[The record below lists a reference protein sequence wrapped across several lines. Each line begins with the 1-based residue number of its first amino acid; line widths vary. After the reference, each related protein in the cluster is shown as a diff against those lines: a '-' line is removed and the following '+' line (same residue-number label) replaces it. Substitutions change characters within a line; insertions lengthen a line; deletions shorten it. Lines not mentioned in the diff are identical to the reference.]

1 MNARTL
7 MAFDFGRQ
15 RIGIAIGQEITH
27 SSNPLTTLNA
37 INNKPDWDGIS
48 KLIQEWQPDAL
59 VVGIPL
65 HLDGSEQEISQAARR
80 FGRQLH
86 GRYRLPLF
94 ETDERLS
101 SREAEE
107 QIKQQRKNGTRG
119 RSQKGDIDKIAASVI
134 LQRWLDEQ

>member
-1 MNARTL
+1 MSSRTL
-7 MAFDFGRQ
+7 LAFDFGRQ
-15 RIGIAIGQEITH
+15 RIGIAVGQEITN
-27 SSNPLTTLNA
+27 SSNPLTTLKA

-48 KLIQEWQPDAL
+48 KLINEWQPDAL

-65 HLDGSEQEISQAARR
+65 QMDGSEQEMSQAARR

-86 GRYRLPLF
+86 GRYRLPIF
-94 ETDERLS
+94 EADERLS
-101 SREAEE
+101 SREAEQ

-119 RSQKGDIDKIAASVI
+119 RSQKGDIDKLAASVI

>member
-1 MNARTL
+1 MSARTL

-15 RIGIAIGQEITH
+15 RIGIAIGQEITS
-27 SSNPLTTLNA
+27 SSNPLTTLKA

-48 KLIQEWQPDAL
+48 KLINEWQPDAL

-65 HLDGSEQEISQAARR
+65 HLDGSEQEMSQAARR

-101 SREAEE
+101 SREAEQ

-119 RSQKGDIDKIAASVI
+119 RSQKGDIDKLAASVI